1 MFEEDNKLWFCTSNQ
16 KEVYKELQQQPYFEL
31 CTSSQI
37 LSWMRVRGK
46 VVFSDDISI
55 KEKVLESSPMVKS
68 IYKEASNPQLEIFY
82 LGDVSATISHIGQ
95 PTVVIN

>member
-1 MFEEDNKLWFCTSNQ
+1 
-16 KEVYKELQQQPYFEL
+16 
-31 CTSSQI
+31 
-37 LSWMRVRGK
+37 MRVRGK